1 MFLIVRQKGGHQAI
15 PIRPEDR
22 WDFHKVLPGRTE
34 VRIVLRVRGR
44 RYLLYSTCTLSKQY
58 PKLKRPQLTLLC
70 DEIITMLSEQIS
82 YDQEYINFEKV
93 AGTVEFRHRRRWI
106 ANGLIPMDSLAE
118 YHGHSIDNK
127 AEVLTTR
134 VRVDIPD
141 VIHMDHEPPIDVEV
155 EQEDLPY

>member
-15 PIRPEDR
+15 PIRPEDS

-34 VRIVLRVRGR
+34 VRIVIRIRGR
-44 RYLLYSTCTLSKQY
+44 RYLLYHTRDLSHKY
-58 PKLKRPQLTLLC
+58 PMLKRPQLILLC
-70 DEIITMLSEQIS
+70 NEIIEILSEQITNE
-82 YDQEYINFEKV
+82 QEYINFEKV

>member
-1 MFLIVRQKGGHQAI
+1 MFLITKEKGGYQAI
-15 PIRPEDR
+15 RIRPEDT
-22 WDFHKVLPGRTE
+22 WDFRKVLPGRTE

-44 RYLLYSTCTLSKQY
+44 RYLLYSTRELTKQY
-58 PKLKRPQLTLLC
+58 PTLKRPQLTLLC
-70 DEIITMLSEQIS
+70 DEIIEILSEQITNE
-82 YDQEYINFEKV
+82 QEYINFERV
-93 AGTVEFRHRRRWI
+93 AGMVEFRHRRRWI
-106 ANGLIPMDSLAE
+106 TNGLIPMDSLAE
-118 YHGHSIDNK
+118 YHGHTIDNK

>member
-44 RYLLYSTCTLSKQY
+44 RYLLYSTLELTKQY
-58 PKLKRPQLTLLC
+58 PTLKRPQLILLC

-82 YDQEYINFEKV
+82 CGQEYINFEKV

-106 ANGLIPMDSLAE
+106 ANGLIPFGSMSE
-118 YHGHSIDNK
+118 YHGHPIDSK
-127 AEVLTTR
+127 AEILATSVQ
-134 VRVDIPD
+134 VDLSDI
-141 VIHMDHEPPIDVEV
+141 ILMDHEPPIDVDV
-155 EQEDLPY
+155 EQEELPY

>member
-44 RYLLYSTCTLSKQY
+44 RYLLYSTLELTKQY
-58 PKLKRPQLTLLC
+58 PTLKRPQLILLC

-82 YDQEYINFEKV
+82 CGQEYINFERV
-93 AGTVEFRHRRRWI
+93 AGAVVLRHRKCWCEQ
-106 ANGLIPMDSLAE
+106 GLIPLVSLEE
-118 YHGHSIDNK
+118 YHGHPITPK
-127 AEVLTTR
+127 TEVLFTR
-134 VRVDIPD
+134 VCVDQKDI
-141 VIHMDHEPPIDVEV
+141 ILMDHEPPIDVDV
-155 EQEDLPY
+155 EQEELPY